1 MCTVVSMWES
11 DMDYRLVQRDEEND
25 SYDDNSGKQCV
36 YFVGNLDS
44 GSGSGSKARQRFDK
58 LFTLLTKGSVISSM
72 VLNVQKGGTRE
83 VYIPKASEEYNIAR
97 FTFHELCAKAKGA
110 ADYLAIGERF
120 HTVFIE
126 DVPKLKYHEV
136 NLVRRWITLIDA
148 LYENHVKVV
157 ILAETKPEMM
167 FQVDLENE
175 FCDEVFAFDRTRSRM
190 EEMRSEKYLRKK
202 WTGHLQLSDDDVDR
216 AKRIDY
222 MQ

>member
-1 MCTVVSMWES
+1 MRACS
-11 DMDYRLVQRDEEND
+11 L
-25 SYDDNSGKQCV
+25 
-36 YFVGNLDS
+36 
-44 GSGSGSKARQRFDK
+44 
-58 LFTLLTKGSVISSM
+58 
-72 VLNVQKGGTRE
+72 
-83 VYIPKASEEYNIAR
+83 
-97 FTFHELCAKAKGA
+97 ELCAKAKGA

-190 EEMRSEKYLRKK
+190 EEMRSEGYLKKK
-202 WTGHLQLSDDDVDR
+202 WVGSQPR
-216 AKRIDY
+216 
-222 MQ
+222 

>member
-1 MCTVVSMWES
+1 
-11 DMDYRLVQRDEEND
+11 
-25 SYDDNSGKQCV
+25 
-36 YFVGNLDS
+36 
-44 GSGSGSKARQRFDK
+44 
-58 LFTLLTKGSVISSM
+58 
-72 VLNVQKGGTRE
+72 
-83 VYIPKASEEYNIAR
+83 
-97 FTFHELCAKAKGA
+97 
-110 ADYLAIGERF
+110 
-120 HTVFIE
+120 
-126 DVPKLKYHEV
+126 LKYHEV